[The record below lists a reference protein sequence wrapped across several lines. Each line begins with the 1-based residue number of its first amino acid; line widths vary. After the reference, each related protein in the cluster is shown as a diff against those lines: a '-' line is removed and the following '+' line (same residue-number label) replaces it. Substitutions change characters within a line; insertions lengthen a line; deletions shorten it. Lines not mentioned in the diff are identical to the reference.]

1 MFLFTA
7 PLKCVRKLHRSNS
20 FNVRSSPRKFYKL
33 QRHPTMMIGVNRLNQ
48 DPKTPTKSYFEDRS
62 VNCVKRPFS
71 SSKKFKSTPES
82 EIKRRRKSSIFSNF
96 TDVKEATTRSE
107 NEVLLSREAGVSDIE
122 EREACGSTRRSIFAR
137 RILSDTSDINSI
149 SCSGGFPSRRIFS
162 DTSDINSISC
172 SGGFTSR
179 RILSDTSDINS
190 ISCSGGFP
198 TRRIFS
204 DTSDPS
210 LSFPSIIDPSESF
223 ETNEFGRK
231 SGSLKRKQSTSYL
244 DRKKI
249 CRSPHNDSFDGF
261 CDENAMF
268 STKYKD
274 VNETFYSLTLKQ
286 NGKNVSKNPLH
297 VLTETT
303 VDWLE
308 KIETDEVTT
317 PRSLTFQE
325 AFAKLTPEQCKS
337 SPSLVKAGD
346 DIISVS
352 PCLSASSIQ
361 CLEKAPIISPYRPNM
376 KSKKRG
382 LFSVQS

>member
-96 TDVKEATTRSE
+96 TDVKEATTRLE

-122 EREACGSTRRSIFAR
+122 EREACGSTRSIFA
-137 RILSDTSDINSI
+137 
-149 SCSGGFPSRRIFS
+149 
-162 DTSDINSISC
+162 
-172 SGGFTSR
+172 R

-308 KIETDEVTT
+308 K
-317 PRSLTFQE
+317 
-325 AFAKLTPEQCKS
+325 
-337 SPSLVKAGD
+337 
-346 DIISVS
+346 
-352 PCLSASSIQ
+352 
-361 CLEKAPIISPYRPNM
+361 
-376 KSKKRG
+376 
-382 LFSVQS
+382 